1 METLL
6 HAGLSNAVSA
16 TFLAV
21 LVACL
26 GRVLARRPA
35 ILHCLWLLV
44 LLKLVTPPLYQIPIP
59 WPESLSSGEKTA
71 AVIEPER
78 SGAALELLQIDLEDP
93 AELAGLIEREP
104 RAVRLALEE
113 ESPRPETDPAL
124 QARAAILS
132 AFGWLS
138 QNWAALVGS
147 VWLAGTLATIVISV
161 RRIHRFQLVLREAT
175 PGSDRIQSWVD
186 ELSAQLG
193 LERAPQVWWIA
204 GKLSPML
211 WAVGACPRLII
222 PIELWKGL
230 DERQQ
235 GTLLVHELAHLRRGD
250 HRVRIFELAVTA
262 LYWWNPVLW
271 WARQALRDVEEQC
284 CDAWVVW
291 AFPEAAKS
299 YAETLLE
306 TLDFLNHSGLSEPL
320 LASGFGK
327 VQHLRRRL
335 TMIMSGTTPRLVGLR
350 GTLAAL
356 SLGALLLP
364 INASWAQ
371 KPEEQK
377 EVRVIVKTDDSG
389 DKVVG
394 PGGVESRTFSYVV
407 TDDSENKVVAPGGV
421 ESKTFSY
428 YVTDDSEKDRG
439 DTVVFSAEPI
449 KTQRD
454 TLVLSAQP
462 DQPAKLETGFVYL
475 TDKVESDGKPAEK
488 TEVKVVLTTDDSTV
502 SIAADSLDDALRKI
516 TEQIKALK
524 AKAPTSDKE
533 KAQQK
538 ALAQVA
544 TQLEKILKDQ
554 KLTTAGKGDGK
565 GKQAITSRFVVRRD
579 DVKVDLTPEKKAE
592 IDGLRGEVKKL
603 SVQLAEAQRK
613 LAQLEGRSANV
624 KVFAVPAKVD
634 SKAERKTTVVRV
646 PDKLETDIKVAPF
659 VTGRTIRLE
668 PKVVE
673 GIRAR
678 LETDAKTSKADED
691 RISAIEKKLN
701 KVIEALEGLKK
712 SKND

>member
-1 METLL
+1 M

-44 LLKLVTPPLYQIPIP
+44 LLKLVTPPLYQVPIP

-71 AVIEPER
+71 AVIEPDQA
-78 SGAALELLQIDLEDP
+78 SAALELLHIDLEDS

-113 ESPRPETDPAL
+113 EAPRPETDPGP
-124 QARAAILS
+124 QAPAAILS

-138 QNWAALVGS
+138 QNWSALVGS
-147 VWLAGTLATIVISV
+147 AWLAGTLATILISV

-306 TLDFLNHSGLSEPL
+306 TLDFLNHSGLPEPL

-364 INASWAQ
+364 VNASWAQ
-371 KPEEQK
+371 KPEEKKDVQ
-377 EVRVIVKTDDSG
+377 VIIKTDDG
-389 DKVVG
+389 DDKVVT
-394 PGGVESRTFSYVV
+394 PSGVVKETFSFVIADEPGKEGQDVV
-407 TDDSENKVVAPGGV
+407 LSLTDPV
-421 ESKTFSY
+421 KT
-428 YVTDDSEKDRG
+428 ER
-439 DTVVFSAEPI
+439 DTVV
-449 KTQRD
+449 
-454 TLVLSAQP
+454 LSN
-462 DQPAKLETGFVYL
+462 PAVELKTGFVYL

-488 TEVKVVLTTDDSTV
+488 TEVKVLLTTDDSTV

-516 TEQIKALK
+516 TEQIKVLK
-524 AKAPTSDKE
+524 SKAPTSDKE

-544 TQLEKILKDQ
+544 VQLEKILKDQ
-554 KLTTAGKGDGK
+554 KLTTDAKGDGK
-565 GKQAITSRFVVRRD
+565 NKETTTSRFIVRRMD
-579 DVKVDLTPEKKAE
+579 DVKAVALSPEKKAE

-603 SVQLAEAQRK
+603 SVALAEAQRK
-613 LAQLEGRSANV
+613 LAQLEGRTANV
-624 KVFAVPAKVD
+624 KVFAVPAKVN
-634 SKAERKTTVVRV
+634 SKVERKTTVVRV
-646 PDKLETDIKVAPF
+646 PEKLETDIKVAPF
-659 VTGRTIRLE
+659 VTGRTLRLE
-668 PKVVE
+668 PKVIE

-678 LETDAKTSKADED
+678 VETDAKTSKADED
-691 RISAIEKKLN
+691 RISALEKKLN

-712 SKND
+712 SNND